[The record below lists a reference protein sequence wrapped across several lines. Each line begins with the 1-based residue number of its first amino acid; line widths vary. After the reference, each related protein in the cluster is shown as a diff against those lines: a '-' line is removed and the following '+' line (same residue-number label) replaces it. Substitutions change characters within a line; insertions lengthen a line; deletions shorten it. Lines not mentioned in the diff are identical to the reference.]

1 MSVLLKPLIFLYSLI
16 GKVAYG
22 LKIRGYVR
30 LGVKIG
36 RNVRLYGTIDGVNP
50 HLVEIGDNV
59 VVGKGSSLIAHCP
72 VRGGLKVKIENNVW
86 LGYGVLVLPGVTI
99 GENSIVGAGSVV
111 TRDIPPNAIAA
122 GNPARVLKA
131 RDPQEL
137 ERTLRL
143 IEEGKS
149 IGYVERT

>member
-1 MSVLLKPLIFLYSLI
+1 MSLFLKPLIFLYSLFGRI
-16 GKVAYG
+16 VYGVKV
-22 LKIRGYVR
+22 RGYAR
-30 LGVKIG
+30 LGVKLG
-36 RNVRLYGTIDGVNP
+36 KNVRLYGTVDGVNP

-72 VRGGLKVKIENNVW
+72 VRGGLKVKIGNNVW

-111 TRDIPPNAIAA
+111 TKDIPPNSIAA
-122 GNPARVLKA
+122 GNPARVLKE
-131 RDPQEL
+131 RDQKEL
-137 ERTLRL
+137 ERTVRL
-143 IEEGKS
+143 IKEGKS